1 MLGGEST
8 DSKLVNTEYSD
19 YQERI
24 TSKQDLCAE
33 VVTAETLKCSLGE
46 VG

>member
-19 YQERI
+19 YQERKDHFEAAFMHR
-24 TSKQDLCAE
+24 SGHGS
-33 VVTAETLKCSLGE
+33 VVYK
-46 VG
+46 